1 MAKIEKETVITSY
14 SGSVFKR
21 LFDYMKPYSGRFIV
35 AIIMIFV
42 VTAFELIRPMLI
54 AQAIDTYIE
63 GYDRTYAIV
72 DETEADLSYEG
83 LFLTKDFKENEVV
96 NYCQIVLCDE
106 EYYYFENLN
115 IRQVQLL
122 VEKNDAGI
130 KDEALKTEM
139 AIIIAYVSVNLLK
152 GNCC

>member
-1 MAKIEKETVITSY
+1 M
-14 SGSVFKR
+14 
-21 LFDYMKPYSGRFIV
+21 
-35 AIIMIFV
+35 

-122 VEKNDAGI
+122 VEK
-130 KDEALKTEM
+130 M
-139 AIIIAYVSVNLLK
+139 MPV
-152 GNCC
+152 